1 MQWKSAL
8 FIALAGLGQSAI
20 VAAGELD
27 GPTANAPK
35 LRLMG
40 NMGIASAVG
49 EMGGTFTYAPRPEVQ
64 LELGVGLGLTGAQF
78 SLMPKLTAG
87 SGQHRFVLGVGPSLG
102 VGNNPEPAVTCES
115 LWLNAE
121 VGYDYRSPSGLSF
134 LVAVG
139 ITKGIAG
146 RIPGDAVGRDE
157 QGDPTAP
164 RAVSGLPVVP
174 QGRIAFGHW
183 F

>member
-1 MQWKSAL
+1 MQWKGAL
-8 FIALAGLGQSAI
+8 CIALAGLGQPAMA
-20 VAAGELD
+20 AAGESD
-27 GPTANAPK
+27 GSSANEPK

-40 NMGIASAVG
+40 NMGVASAVG

-64 LELGVGLGLTGAQF
+64 LELGAGLGLTGTQF

-87 SGQHRFVLGVGPSLG
+87 GVQHRFVLGIGPSLG
-102 VGNNPEPAVTCES
+102 VGSNPNPAVTCES

-121 VGYDYRSPSGLSF
+121 VGYEYRSASGISF

-146 RIPGDAVGRDE
+146 HIPGGAPGSYDEGDA
-157 QGDPTAP
+157 TAP
-164 RAVSGLPVVP
+164 EAVSGLPVVP